1 MPATPCRTVLP
12 RNHLTRSC
20 DALLRSSASLQKPLW
35 RCGDAGKGL
44 EALSAVKWRAI
55 EIAFLLMQ
63 HEPRTSSVEH
73 RFRHEFLAFLPHLD
87 AFDVSKYG
95 CEPYTQPCTSTM
107 LTNSWRASSRHPQI
121 PTLSRSVG
129 RVFEWCILA
138 SAFFIL
144 VSSLLSESLC
154 TP

>member
-1 MPATPCRTVLP
+1 M
-12 RNHLTRSC
+12 SC

-87 AFDVSKYG
+87 VRFFEAVSGPLDLRVRTLQTAVQEHSLDTSQDKG
-95 CEPYTQPCTSTM
+95 HQHAARYT
-107 LTNSWRASSRHPQI
+107 R
-121 PTLSRSVG
+121 
-129 RVFEWCILA
+129 
-138 SAFFIL
+138 
-144 VSSLLSESLC
+144 
-154 TP
+154 